1 MDQNQ
6 LVAFTRIVREG
17 SFSRA
22 AWSLSLSQAAIS
34 ARIQTLEAT
43 VGGPLFVRGGRRV
56 TLTERGETF
65 LPYASRALAV
75 LAEGMEAARDAHTGA
90 HGRVMAGAPTSV
102 TDGFLAPVVAR
113 FRDTHP
119 HVSLYLR
126 TGHTPQLLAELADG
140 LLQVSIVT
148 WPYALTTADIVPIV
162 RFHEPLIGVVA
173 PTHPLAQSGPLTT
186 EAFVRGGEPFYA
198 EEWGTPE
205 DARIGHLT
213 RQTEPILEI
222 GSEMVRL
229 LVMRGMGAT
238 LLPQG
243 MVADDLAAGRLVAV
257 PLSDGVALLR
267 ELALV
272 RHARADALPTA
283 TQDFIAAVQTAVI
296 APLTNMGSG
305 PASPCF

>member
-1 MDQNQ
+1 MDENR

-22 AWSLSLSQAAIS
+22 AWTLDLSQAAIS
-34 ARIQTLEAT
+34 ARIAALEAA

-65 LPYASRALAV
+65 LPYATRALAV
-75 LAEGMEAARDAHTGA
+75 LAEGVEATRDADTGA
-90 HGRVMAGAPTSV
+90 RGRVTVGAVTTV
-102 TDGFLAPVVAR
+102 TDGFLVPVVAR
-113 FRDTHP
+113 FRGTHP

-126 TGHTPQLLAELADG
+126 TGHTPQLLGEMTDG

-148 WPYALTTADIVPIV
+148 WPYAATVADIVPVV

-173 PTHPLAQSGPLTT
+173 PSHPFAQRGPLTV
-186 EAFVRGGEPFYA
+186 EAFVRGGEPFYM
-198 EEWGTPE
+198 EDWGTPE
-205 DARIGHLT
+205 DARIGHLA
-213 RQTEPILEI
+213 RQMEPVLDI

-238 LLPQG
+238 LLAQG
-243 MVADDLAAGRLVAV
+243 MVADDVAAGRLVAV
-257 PLSDGVALLR
+257 PLTDGATLVR

-272 RHARADALPTA
+272 RHARANALPTA
-283 TQDFIAAVQTAVI
+283 TQDFVAMVKAAVVVT
-296 APLTNMGSG
+296 P
-305 PASPCF
+305 